1 MLYRAC
7 TQPGRL
13 LAKHK
18 KERGVGSM
26 IQWLFRLRWT
36 VHHLSILGT
45 SCYFF
50 FSPLPA
56 WVSNSFVFFSYGI
69 GGCKKENGVEPSNWN
84 ESSYGVSLYANIRMT
99 KWVLER
105 RRKHVNDG
113 DFMENK
119 KKCAWQGQISHIVHL
134 LLLLLLLMLWRW
146 NVKPLACWCRE
157 D

>member
-18 KERGVGSM
+18 KERVGWKHDSM
-26 IQWLFRLRWT
+26 TFPATVDRSSFVDFRNILF
-36 VHHLSILGT
+36 
-45 SCYFF
+45 CFF
-50 FSPLPA
+50 FFPPC
-56 WVSNSFVFFSYGI
+56 VSFELVCLLFLWDR
-69 GGCKKENGVEPSNWN
+69 GCKKENGVEPSNWN

-113 DFMENK
+113 DFMKNK